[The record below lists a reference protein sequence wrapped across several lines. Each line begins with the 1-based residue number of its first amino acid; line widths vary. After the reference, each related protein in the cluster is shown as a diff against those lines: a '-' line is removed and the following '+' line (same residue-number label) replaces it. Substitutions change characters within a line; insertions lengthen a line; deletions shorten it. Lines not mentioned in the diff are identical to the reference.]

1 MSYSFVVKAATK
13 AEAYDACVAKMD
25 ETVAQQSCH
34 AADRDQALANAKAAI
49 ELLPEDADRDV
60 TVSMNGYLSG
70 TWSGNDVT
78 EVTGVNISA
87 SAGLVA
93 RTA

>member
-1 MSYSFVVKAATK
+1 MSYSFGVKAANK
-13 AEAYDACVAKMD
+13 VEAYNACVVKMD
-25 ETVAQQSCH
+25 EVVTQQACH
-34 AADRDQALANAKAAI
+34 AKDRDQALANVRAALD
-49 ELLPEDADRDV
+49 LLPEVADKDV
-60 TVSMNGYLSG
+60 AVSMNGYLSG

>member
-1 MSYSFVVKAATK
+1 
-13 AEAYDACVAKMD
+13 
-25 ETVAQQSCH
+25 
-34 AADRDQALANAKAAI
+34 
-49 ELLPEDADRDV
+49 LLPEDADRDV

-78 EVTGVNISA
+78 EVIGVNISA

>member
-1 MSYSFVVKAATK
+1 MSYSFGVKAATK
-13 AEAYDACVAKMD
+13 AEAYDACVAAM
-25 ETVAQQSCH
+25 ENVVLSQPSH
-34 AADRDQALANAKAAI
+34 AKDRDQALANVRAALDI
-49 ELLPEDADRDV
+49 LPEVADKDV
-60 TVSMNGYLSG
+60 AVSMNGYLSG

-78 EVTGVNISA
+78 EVIGVNISA